1 MKLDRIDELSKRYGI
16 SYTNLDGMADRLR
29 TATEQEFKELKSF
42 YLPSARNRK
51 VSPEEFEASMR
62 KRSTTGD
69 SFRYYK
75 KPEPETEPTM
85 AHLNL
90 FALFK
95 ECGRDYDK
103 LYDALMACSPEQLAY
118 AARAGKVQA
127 TPEALVVHVYNTRA
141 SWGTAEPATA
151 YSRTSGFT
159 YKETSM
165 PENIDI
171 NNMSR
176 KELLE
181 YAAQKGLTLTG
192 TTELM
197 RDRLR
202 RILNR
207 GVTLK
212 SISEF
217 STKQDAIE
225 QLLEQAETEP
235 TKTEPTKTE
244 LTDADFYIRTCTV
257 DWDCLVVDK
266 SQVDLRKAAEL
277 VRLATRTKAG
287 IPVSIPVLIEYNA
300 ESDVK
305 SVWRVVAKH
314 THAYAACKLCKLWNR
329 EDCTVEWGKFKPCEA
344 SGMVR
349 VNTLN
354 ACSVGVGL
362 GKEQPSAEY
371 IADVLAMLD

>member
-51 VSPEEFEASMR
+51 VSPEEFEAAMR

-75 KPEPETEPTM
+75 KPSSLVTEPELDP
-85 AHLNL
+85 
-90 FALFK
+90 K
-95 ECGRDYDK
+95 
-103 LYDALMACSPEQLAY
+103 PEL
-118 AARAGKVQA
+118 
-127 TPEALVVHVYNTRA
+127 
-141 SWGTAEPATA
+141 
-151 YSRTSGFT
+151 
-159 YKETSM
+159 
-165 PENIDI
+165 DI

-202 RILNR
+202 KVLNR
-207 GVTLK
+207 GATLK
-212 SISEF
+212 AISEF
-217 STKQDAIE
+217 STKQDE

-257 DWDCLVVDK
+257 DWDCLVVDM
-266 SQVDLRKAAEL
+266 SLVDLKKAAKL
-277 VRLATRTKAG
+277 VRLATRSRTG
-287 IPVSIPVLIEYNA
+287 IPISVPVLIEYNA

-314 THAYAACKLCKLWNR
+314 THAYAAIKLAKAWGK
-329 EDCTVEWGKFKPCEA
+329 DCTVEWGKHKPCEA

-362 GKEQPSAEY
+362 GKEQPSEQY
-371 IADVLAMLD
+371 IADVLAMLDQHTHTRPSLLG